1 MEITLDN
8 IGKRF
13 NRDWIF
19 RGISTQLK
27 LNHHTV
33 LLGSNGSGKSTL
45 LQILSGY
52 MEPSEGKL
60 EFTKA
65 QEIVVQE
72 DTFRHVSLTSPA
84 LKLYEELTLREMFDF
99 HSKFKK
105 LRGNLSPDQ
114 LIDKTGLNRHRDK
127 QLKNFSSGMLQ
138 RVKLAQ
144 AILSDSSLLLLDEP
158 TSNLDR
164 QGIEWYKDLIEENK
178 QDRLIIVCS
187 NRQRD
192 EYDFCSNSIDIEEY
206 KKPHLAG

>member
-1 MEITLDN
+1 MEITLEN

-19 RGISTQLK
+19 KGISTQLK
-27 LNHHTV
+27 PNNHTV

-60 EFTKA
+60 IFEKNNS
-65 QEIVVQE
+65 EISGENV
-72 DTFRHVSLTSPA
+72 FRNVSVTSPA
-84 LKLYEELTLREMFDF
+84 MKLYEELTLSEILAF
-99 HSKFKK
+99 HSKFKPLRNK
-105 LRGNLSPDQ
+105 LTVEQ
-114 LIDKTGLNRHRDK
+114 LIEQTGLHRHRNK
-127 QLKNFSSGMLQ
+127 QLKYFSSGMLQ

-144 AILSDSSLLLLDEP
+144 AIFSESSLLLLDEP

-164 QGIEWYKDLIEENK
+164 QGIDWYKNLIEENSK
-178 QDRLIIVCS
+178 DRLIVVCS

-192 EYDFCSNSIDIEEY
+192 EYDFCSNSIDIEQF
-206 KKPHLAG
+206 KKA